1 MWLKGFDLQ
10 WAIIA
15 HRQFWI
21 VASAKLRSIFL
32 VDSSYSYVSI
42 QIQTKEIEMPA
53 VAEVKLPVVDTKA
66 AEAAEKRRNDE
77 LRAALM
83 NAYRL

>member
-1 MWLKGFDLQ
+1 M
-10 WAIIA
+10 
-15 HRQFWI
+15 
-21 VASAKLRSIFL
+21 S
-32 VDSSYSYVSI
+32 
-42 QIQTKEIEMPA
+42 A